1 VESLTRKHEAL
12 VFLNDETIAD
22 DAKKAA
28 VMKQN
33 EGGLTALIKAIH
45 CHVDHS
51 IIKRMVEIGGK
62 DLVILTDKDGKNVLI
77 NAAIFGSSNDIIKTI
92 MDAGGK
98 DLILQKDFLKGN
110 TAMHYACAWGVS
122 IETIKHMIEVGGQE
136 ALMKKNNLAQVPHS
150 NDTTLQEYL
159 SEMGGG

>member
-62 DLVILTDKDGKNVLI
+62 DLVICTDKGGKNVLI
-77 NAAIFGSSNDIIKTI
+77 SAATCGSSNDTMKTI

-98 DLILQKDFLKGN
+98 DLILQKDVYGN

-122 IETIKHMIEVGGQE
+122 METIKHMIEVGGQE